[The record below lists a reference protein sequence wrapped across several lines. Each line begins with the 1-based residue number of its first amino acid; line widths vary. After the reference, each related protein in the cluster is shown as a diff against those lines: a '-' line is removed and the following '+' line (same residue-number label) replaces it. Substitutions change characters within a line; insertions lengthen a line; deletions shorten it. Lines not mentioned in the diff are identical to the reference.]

1 MGYADLPRAAQIGNS
16 SNPHFMTIEYQ
27 NQQVRMVTSV
37 RRLALADQPI
47 DLWLSVVQTCKDQD
61 QTLAQ
66 TSGVATIFGG
76 VFL

>member
-1 MGYADLPRAAQIGNS
+1 
-16 SNPHFMTIEYQ
+16 
-27 NQQVRMVTSV
+27 MVTSV

-66 TSGVATIFGG
+66 TSGVATLFGG